1 MRLIMNI
8 DSRNGVHTMAKRNPV
23 EKKIQRKCYVV
34 GLIAFVSALFLA
46 YFLLENIK
54 KNEQAAVTYTAQD
67 TVRRIQSQLDEYV
80 TCSNVLENVILAGYE
95 LNEEGFSTLASMLP
109 NEDGVVKAFEL
120 APKGV
125 VAEIY
130 PMEENAE
137 AIGLDLLTAHERAVD
152 AKLAKESMEYTIAG
166 PFELR
171 QGGTGALLLNPV
183 YQMNTT
189 EQQEFWGFIV
199 LVIDWDKFVAKMGLD
214 RLSEADYCY
223 RIWKEDSVTGEPNV
237 LVQCPHTFPKD
248 RLTVDCTLP
257 NDRWYFDIIPSDGW
271 IPISYWISDVVICY
285 VLSLLIV
292 VLFYLLFM
300 KRYHEQQYAEKLQL
314 SAAEAQEASEAKTR
328 FLFNMSH
335 DIRTPMNAIMGF
347 TELLNRNLDDQ
358 EKARG
363 YLRKIQNASSLLLT
377 IINQVLEMA
386 RIESGTVTLKLEA
399 TDLSALFH
407 SVNTVFEADIQKKN
421 IQYSEDAHVPHK
433 FAYCDKT
440 KLEEIYLNIVSNAIK
455 YTPDG
460 HAIRVEIHEL
470 PSEDKKKACY
480 RFTCEDSGIG
490 MSADYLPHIF
500 DEFSR
505 EHTTTENKVVGTG
518 LGLPIVK
525 SLIEQMGGTIQVEST
540 QGVGTKFTVD
550 LTLTLASREEVYS
563 SPEALAEAEHAKL
576 RGRRILLAEDNE
588 LNAEIAIELLGEK
601 GLLIE
606 RAADGEECCT
616 MLAQAPEGYYDLVLM
631 DIQMPRMNGY
641 EAAAKI
647 RGMADVKKAGI
658 PIIAMTANAFAE
670 DRQAALDA
678 GMNAHVAKPID
689 MAVLLPTLLR
699 WL

>member
-1 MRLIMNI
+1 M
-8 DSRNGVHTMAKRNPV
+8 VKRNPV
-23 EKKIQRKCYVV
+23 EKKIQRKCCVV

-46 YFLLENIK
+46 YFLLENIR
-54 KNEQAAVTYTAQD
+54 KNEQAAATYTAQN
-67 TVRRIQSQLDEYV
+67 TVRRIQAQLDEYV

-95 LNEEGFSTLASMLP
+95 LNEEGFSALASMLP

-137 AIGLDLLTAHERAVD
+137 AIGLDLLTAHERAAD

-171 QGGTGALLLNPV
+171 QGGTGALLFNPV
-183 YQMNTT
+183 YQMNAA
-189 EQQEFWGFIV
+189 EQREFWGFIV

-223 RIWKEDSVTGEPNV
+223 RIWKEDSVTGEPNE

-257 NDRWYFDIIPSDGW
+257 NDRWYFDIIPSGGW

-285 VLSLLIV
+285 VLSLLIAA
-292 VLFYLLFM
+292 LFYLFFM

-314 SAAEAQEASEAKTR
+314 SAVEAQEASEAKTR

-363 YLRKIQNASSLLLT
+363 YLRKIQNASGLLLT

-550 LTLTLASREEVYS
+550 LTLMLAPREEVYS

-576 RGRRILLAEDNE
+576 RGRRILLAEDND
-588 LNAEIAIELLGEK
+588 LNAEIAVALLGEE

-616 MLAQAPEGYYDLVLM
+616 MLAQAPEGYYDLILM

>member
-1 MRLIMNI
+1 
-8 DSRNGVHTMAKRNPV
+8 MAKRNPV

-46 YFLLENIK
+46 YFLLENIR
-54 KNEQAAVTYTAQD
+54 KNEQAAATYTAQN

-137 AIGLDLLTAHERAVD
+137 AIGLDLLTAHERAAD

-171 QGGTGALLLNPV
+171 QGGTGALLFNPV
-183 YQMNTT
+183 YQMNTA
-189 EQQEFWGFIV
+189 EQREFWGFIV

-257 NDRWYFDIIPSDGW
+257 NDRWYFDIIPSGGW

-285 VLSLLIV
+285 VLSLLIAA
-292 VLFYLLFM
+292 LFYLFFM

-399 TDLSALFH
+399 TDLSVLFH

-550 LTLTLASREEVYS
+550 LALTLASREEVYPT
-563 SPEALAEAEHAKL
+563 PEALAEAEHAKL
-576 RGRRILLAEDNE
+576 RGRRILLAEDND

>member
-1 MRLIMNI
+1 M
-8 DSRNGVHTMAKRNPV
+8 VKRNPV
-23 EKKIQRKCYVV
+23 EKKIQRKCCVV

-46 YFLLENIK
+46 YFLLENIR
-54 KNEQAAVTYTAQD
+54 KNEQAAATYTAQN
-67 TVRRIQSQLDEYV
+67 TVRRIQAQLDEYV

-95 LNEEGFSTLASMLP
+95 LNEEGFSALASMLP

-120 APKGV
+120 APKGG

-137 AIGLDLLTAHERAVD
+137 AIGLDLLTAHERAAD

-171 QGGTGALLLNPV
+171 QGGTGALLFNPV
-183 YQMNTT
+183 YQMNAA
-189 EQQEFWGFIV
+189 EQREFWGFIV

-223 RIWKEDSVTGEPNV
+223 RIWKEDSVTGEPNE
-237 LVQCPHTFPKD
+237 LLQCPHTFPKD

-257 NDRWYFDIIPSDGW
+257 NDRWYFDIIPSGGW
-271 IPISYWISDVVICY
+271 IPIYYWISDVVICY
-285 VLSLLIV
+285 VLSLLIAA
-292 VLFYLLFM
+292 LFYLFFM

-314 SAAEAQEASEAKTR
+314 SAVEAQEASEAKTR

-550 LTLTLASREEVYS
+550 LTLMLAPREEVYS

-576 RGRRILLAEDNE
+576 RGRRILLAEDND
-588 LNAEIAIELLGEK
+588 LNAEIAIALLGEE

-616 MLAQAPEGYYDLVLM
+616 MLAQAPEGYYDLILM

>member
-1 MRLIMNI
+1 
-8 DSRNGVHTMAKRNPV
+8 MAKRNPV

-46 YFLLENIK
+46 YFLLENIR
-54 KNEQAAVTYTAQD
+54 KNEQAAATYTAQN

-95 LNEEGFSTLASMLP
+95 LNEEGFSALASMLP
-109 NEDGVVKAFEL
+109 NEEGVVKAFEL

-137 AIGLDLLTAHERAVD
+137 AIGLDLLTAHKRAAD

-171 QGGTGALLLNPV
+171 QGGTGALLFNPV
-183 YQMNTT
+183 YQMNTA
-189 EQQEFWGFIV
+189 EQREFWGFIV

-285 VLSLLIV
+285 ALSLLIAA
-292 VLFYLLFM
+292 LFYLFFM

-399 TDLSALFH
+399 ADLSALFH

-470 PSEDKKKACY
+470 PSEDKKKAYY

-550 LTLTLASREEVYS
+550 LTLTLAPREEVYS

-588 LNAEIAIELLGEK
+588 LNAEIAIELLGEE

-616 MLAQAPEGYYDLVLM
+616 MLAQAPEGYYDLILM

>member
-46 YFLLENIK
+46 YFLLENIR
-54 KNEQAAVTYTAQD
+54 KNEQAAATYTAQN

-152 AKLAKESMEYTIAG
+152 AKLAKDSMEYTIAG

-171 QGGTGALLLNPV
+171 QGGTGALLFNPV
-183 YQMNTT
+183 YQMNTM

-257 NDRWYFDIIPSDGW
+257 NDRWYFDIIPSNGW

-285 VLSLLIV
+285 ALSLLIA

-347 TELLNRNLDDQ
+347 TELLNRNLDDH

-363 YLRKIQNASSLLLT
+363 YLRKIQNASNLLLT

-399 TDLSALFH
+399 ADLSALFH

-576 RGRRILLAEDNE
+576 IGRRILLAEDND

-616 MLAQAPEGYYDLVLM
+616 MLAQAPEGYYDLILM

>member
-1 MRLIMNI
+1 
-8 DSRNGVHTMAKRNPV
+8 MAKRNPV

-54 KNEQAAVTYTAQD
+54 KNEQAAVTYTAQN

-137 AIGLDLLTAHERAVD
+137 AIGLDLLTAHERAAD

-171 QGGTGALLLNPV
+171 QGGTGALLFNPV

-237 LVQCPHTFPKD
+237 LVQCPHTFPRD

-285 VLSLLIV
+285 VLSLLIA

-563 SPEALAEAEHAKL
+563 SSEALAEAEHAKL
-576 RGRRILLAEDNE
+576 RGRRILLAEDND

-647 RGMADVKKAGI
+647 RGLADVKKAGI

>member
-46 YFLLENIK
+46 YFLLENIR
-54 KNEQAAVTYTAQD
+54 KNEQAAATYTAQN

-152 AKLAKESMEYTIAG
+152 AKLAKDSMEYTIAG

-171 QGGTGALLLNPV
+171 QGGTGALLFNPV
-183 YQMNTT
+183 YQMNTM

-257 NDRWYFDIIPSDGW
+257 NDRWYFDIIPSNGW

-285 VLSLLIV
+285 ALSLLIA

-335 DIRTPMNAIMGF
+335 DIRTPMNAIMGL
-347 TELLNRNLDDQ
+347 TELLNRNLDDH

-363 YLRKIQNASSLLLT
+363 YLRKIQNASNLLLT

-399 TDLSALFH
+399 ADLSALFH

-576 RGRRILLAEDNE
+576 IGRRILLAEDND

-616 MLAQAPEGYYDLVLM
+616 MLAQAPEGYYDLILM

>member
-1 MRLIMNI
+1 M
-8 DSRNGVHTMAKRNPV
+8 VKRNPV

-46 YFLLENIK
+46 YFLLGNIK
-54 KNEQAAVTYTAQD
+54 KNEQAAATYTAQN
-67 TVRRIQSQLDEYV
+67 TVRRIRSQMDEYV
-80 TCSNVLENVILAGYE
+80 ICSNILENVILAGYE
-95 LNEEGFSTLASMLP
+95 LDEDGFSALASMLP

-130 PMEENAE
+130 PMQENTE
-137 AIGLDLLTAHERAVD
+137 AIGLDLLVDHERATE
-152 AKLAKESMEYTIAG
+152 ARLAKESTEYTIAG
-166 PFELR
+166 PFKLK
-171 QGGTGALLLNPV
+171 QGGTGALLFNPV
-183 YQMNTT
+183 YQMNAAG
-189 EQQEFWGFIV
+189 QQEFWGFIV
-199 LVIDWDKFVAKMGLD
+199 LVIDWDRFVANMGLD

-223 RIWKEDSVTGEPNV
+223 TIWTEDQRTGEPNV
-237 LVQCPHTFPKD
+237 LVQCPHPLPKD
-248 RLTVDCTLP
+248 RLTVSYTLP
-257 NDRWYFDIIPSDGW
+257 NDSWHFDIIPSDGW
-271 IPISYWISDVVICY
+271 IPMSYWIYDVVFCY
-285 VLSLLIV
+285 ILSLMISA
-292 VLFYLLFM
+292 LFYLFFM

-347 TELLNRNLDDQ
+347 TELLERNLDDQ

-363 YLRKIQNASSLLLT
+363 YLQKIQNASSLLLT

-386 RIESGTVTLKLEA
+386 RIESGSATLKLEA

-460 HAIRVEIHEL
+460 HTIRVEIHEL
-470 PSEDKKKACY
+470 PSEDEKKACY
-480 RFTCEDSGIG
+480 RFVCEDTGIG

-550 LTLTLASREEVYS
+550 LALTLATREEVYPS
-563 SPEALAEAEHAKL
+563 AETLAEAGREILK
-576 RGRRILLAEDNE
+576 GRRILLAEDNE
-588 LNAEIAIELLGEK
+588 LNAEIAMELLGEE

-606 RAADGEECCT
+606 HAEDGEKCCT

-631 DIQMPRMNGY
+631 DIQMPVMNGY

-647 RGMADVKKAGI
+647 RGMADAKKAGI

-689 MAVLLPTLLR
+689 MTVLMPTLLR
-699 WL
+699 YL

>member
-8 DSRNGVHTMAKRNPV
+8 DSRNGVHTMVKRNPV
-23 EKKIQRKCYVV
+23 EKKIRRKCYVV

-54 KNEQAAVTYTAQD
+54 KNEQAAATYTAQN

-137 AIGLDLLTAHERAVD
+137 AIGLDLLTEHERAAD

-171 QGGTGALLLNPV
+171 QGGTGALLFNPV
-183 YQMNTT
+183 YQMNTA
-189 EQQEFWGFIV
+189 EQREFWGFIV

-285 VLSLLIV
+285 VLSLLIA

-347 TELLNRNLDDQ
+347 TELLNRNLDDR

-460 HAIRVEIHEL
+460 HAIRVKIHEL

-616 MLAQAPEGYYDLVLM
+616 MLAQAPEGYYDLILM

-670 DRQAALDA
+670 DRQAALDT

-699 WL
+699 CL

>member
-1 MRLIMNI
+1 
-8 DSRNGVHTMAKRNPV
+8 MAKRNPV

-95 LNEEGFSTLASMLP
+95 LNEEGFSALASMLP
-109 NEDGVVKAFEL
+109 NEEGVVKAFEL

-137 AIGLDLLTAHERAVD
+137 AIGLDLLTAHERAAD

-171 QGGTGALLLNPV
+171 QGGTGALLFNPV
-183 YQMNTT
+183 YQMNTA
-189 EQQEFWGFIV
+189 EQREFWGFIV

-285 VLSLLIV
+285 VLSLLIAA
-292 VLFYLLFM
+292 LFYLFFM

-399 TDLSALFH
+399 TDLSTLFH

-576 RGRRILLAEDNE
+576 RGRRILLAEDND

>member
-1 MRLIMNI
+1 MVR
-8 DSRNGVHTMAKRNPV
+8 RNPV
-23 EKKIQRKCYVV
+23 EKKIQRRCYVV

-46 YFLLENIK
+46 YFLLENIR
-54 KNEQAAVTYTAQD
+54 KNEQAAATYTAQN

-95 LNEEGFSTLASMLP
+95 LNEEGFSALASMLP

-171 QGGTGALLLNPV
+171 QGGTGALLFNPV

-189 EQQEFWGFIV
+189 EQREFWGFIV

-285 VLSLLIV
+285 ALSLLIA

-525 SLIEQMGGTIQVEST
+525 SIIEQMGGTIQVEST

-563 SPEALAEAEHAKL
+563 SPEALAEAEHTKL
-576 RGRRILLAEDNE
+576 RGRRILLAEDND

-606 RAADGEECCT
+606 RAVDGEECCT

-699 WL
+699 CL

>member
-1 MRLIMNI
+1 M
-8 DSRNGVHTMAKRNPV
+8 VKRNPV
-23 EKKIQRKCYVV
+23 EKKIQRKCCVV

-46 YFLLENIK
+46 YFLLENIR
-54 KNEQAAVTYTAQD
+54 KNEQAAATYTAQN
-67 TVRRIQSQLDEYV
+67 TVRRIQAQLDEYV

-95 LNEEGFSTLASMLP
+95 LNEEGFSALASMLP

-137 AIGLDLLTAHERAVD
+137 AIGLDLLTAHERAAD

-171 QGGTGALLLNPV
+171 QGGTGALLFNPV
-183 YQMNTT
+183 YQMNAA
-189 EQQEFWGFIV
+189 EQREFWGFIV

-223 RIWKEDSVTGEPNV
+223 RIWKEDSVTGEPNE

-257 NDRWYFDIIPSDGW
+257 NDRWYFDIIPSGGW

-285 VLSLLIV
+285 ILSLLIAA
-292 VLFYLLFM
+292 LFYLFFM

-314 SAAEAQEASEAKTR
+314 SAVEAQEASEAKTR

-550 LTLTLASREEVYS
+550 LTLMLAPREEVYS

-576 RGRRILLAEDNE
+576 RGRRILLAEDND
-588 LNAEIAIELLGEK
+588 LNAEIAIALLGEE

-616 MLAQAPEGYYDLVLM
+616 MLAQAPEGYYDLILM

-641 EAAAKI
+641 EAVAKI

>member
-1 MRLIMNI
+1 
-8 DSRNGVHTMAKRNPV
+8 MAKRNPV

-46 YFLLENIK
+46 YFLLENIR
-54 KNEQAAVTYTAQD
+54 KNEQAAATYTAQN

-137 AIGLDLLTAHERAVD
+137 AIGLDLLTAHERAAD

-171 QGGTGALLLNPV
+171 QGGTGALLFNPV
-183 YQMNTT
+183 YQMNTA
-189 EQQEFWGFIV
+189 EQREFWGFIV

-285 VLSLLIV
+285 ALSLLIA

-300 KRYHEQQYAEKLQL
+300 KRYHEQQYVEKLQL

-399 TDLSALFH
+399 TDLSVLFH

-421 IQYSEDAHVPHK
+421 IQYSEDVHVPHK

-490 MSADYLPHIF
+490 MSADYLPYIF

-525 SLIEQMGGTIQVEST
+525 SLIELMGGTIQVEST

-550 LTLTLASREEVYS
+550 LALTLASREEVYPT
-563 SPEALAEAEHAKL
+563 PEALAEAEHAKL
-576 RGRRILLAEDNE
+576 RGRRILLAEDND

>member
-46 YFLLENIK
+46 YFLLENIR
-54 KNEQAAVTYTAQD
+54 KNEQAAATYTAQN
-67 TVRRIQSQLDEYV
+67 TVRGIQSQLDEYV

-95 LNEEGFSTLASMLP
+95 LNEEGFSALASMLP
-109 NEDGVVKAFEL
+109 NEEGVVKAFEL

-137 AIGLDLLTAHERAVD
+137 AIGLDLLTAHKRATD

-171 QGGTGALLLNPV
+171 QGGTGALLFNPV
-183 YQMNTT
+183 YQMNTA
-189 EQQEFWGFIV
+189 EQREFWGFIV

-285 VLSLLIV
+285 ALSLLIAA
-292 VLFYLLFM
+292 LFYLFFM

-399 TDLSALFH
+399 ADLSALFH

-470 PSEDKKKACY
+470 PSEDKKKAYY

-550 LTLTLASREEVYS
+550 LTLTLAPREEVYS

-588 LNAEIAIELLGEK
+588 LNAEIAIELLGEE

-616 MLAQAPEGYYDLVLM
+616 MLAQAPEGYYDLILM

>member
-1 MRLIMNI
+1 M
-8 DSRNGVHTMAKRNPV
+8 VKRNPV
-23 EKKIQRKCYVV
+23 EKKIQRKCCVV

-46 YFLLENIK
+46 YFLLENIR
-54 KNEQAAVTYTAQD
+54 KNEQAAATYTAQN
-67 TVRRIQSQLDEYV
+67 TVRRIQAQLDEYV

-95 LNEEGFSTLASMLP
+95 LNEEGFSALASMLP

-137 AIGLDLLTAHERAVD
+137 AIGLDLLTAHERAAD

-171 QGGTGALLLNPV
+171 QGGTGALLFNPV
-183 YQMNTT
+183 YQMNAA
-189 EQQEFWGFIV
+189 EQREFWGFIV

-223 RIWKEDSVTGEPNV
+223 RIWKEDSVTGEPNE

-257 NDRWYFDIIPSDGW
+257 NDRWYFDIIPSGGW
-271 IPISYWISDVVICY
+271 IPIYYWISDVVICY
-285 VLSLLIV
+285 VLSLLIAA
-292 VLFYLLFM
+292 LFYLFFM

-314 SAAEAQEASEAKTR
+314 SAVEAQEASEAKTR

-421 IQYSEDAHVPHK
+421 IQYSEDAHVPHQ

-550 LTLTLASREEVYS
+550 LALTLASREEVYS
-563 SPEALAEAEHAKL
+563 SPEASAEAEHAKL
-576 RGRRILLAEDNE
+576 RGRRILLAEDND
-588 LNAEIAIELLGEK
+588 LNAEIAIALLGEE

-689 MAVLLPTLLR
+689 MTVLMPTLLR
-699 WL
+699 YL

>member
-1 MRLIMNI
+1 
-8 DSRNGVHTMAKRNPV
+8 MAKRNPV

-54 KNEQAAVTYTAQD
+54 KNEQAAATYTAQN

-137 AIGLDLLTAHERAVD
+137 AIGLDLLTAHERAAD

-171 QGGTGALLLNPV
+171 QGGAGALLFNPV
-183 YQMNTT
+183 YQMNTA
-189 EQQEFWGFIV
+189 EQREFWGFIV
-199 LVIDWDKFVAKMGLD
+199 LVIDWDKFVAKMGLN

-223 RIWKEDSVTGEPNV
+223 RIWKEDTVTGEPNV

-285 VLSLLIV
+285 ALSLLIAA
-292 VLFYLLFM
+292 LFYLFFM

-347 TELLNRNLDDQ
+347 AELLNRNLDDQ

-421 IQYSEDAHVPHK
+421 IQYSEDAHVPHQ

-563 SPEALAEAEHAKL
+563 SPEASAEAEHAKL
-576 RGRRILLAEDNE
+576 RGRRILLAEDND

>member
-1 MRLIMNI
+1 
-8 DSRNGVHTMAKRNPV
+8 
-23 EKKIQRKCYVV
+23 
-34 GLIAFVSALFLA
+34 
-46 YFLLENIK
+46 
-54 KNEQAAVTYTAQD
+54 
-67 TVRRIQSQLDEYV
+67 
-80 TCSNVLENVILAGYE
+80 
-95 LNEEGFSTLASMLP
+95 
-109 NEDGVVKAFEL
+109 
-120 APKGV
+120 
-125 VAEIY
+125 
-130 PMEENAE
+130 MEENAE

-171 QGGTGALLLNPV
+171 QGGIGALLFNPV
-183 YQMNTT
+183 YQMNTA
-189 EQQEFWGFIV
+189 EQREFWGFIV

-237 LVQCPHTFPKD
+237 LVQCPHSFPKD

-257 NDRWYFDIIPSDGW
+257 NDSWYFDIIPSDGW

-285 VLSLLIV
+285 VLSLLIAA
-292 VLFYLLFM
+292 LFYLFFM

-399 TDLSALFH
+399 ADLNALFH

-440 KLEEIYLNIVSNAIK
+440 KLAEIYLNIVSNAIK

-490 MSADYLPHIF
+490 MSVDYLPHIF

-563 SPEALAEAEHAKL
+563 SPETSAEAEHAKL

-588 LNAEIAIELLGEK
+588 LNAEIAIELLGEE

-616 MLAQAPEGYYDLVLM
+616 MLAQAPEGYYDLILM
-631 DIQMPRMNGY
+631 DIQMPGMNGY

>member
-1 MRLIMNI
+1 M
-8 DSRNGVHTMAKRNPV
+8 VKRNPV
-23 EKKIQRKCYVV
+23 EKKIQRKCCVV

-46 YFLLENIK
+46 YFLLENIR
-54 KNEQAAVTYTAQD
+54 KNEQAAATYTAQN
-67 TVRRIQSQLDEYV
+67 TVRRIQAQLDEYV

-95 LNEEGFSTLASMLP
+95 LNEEGFSALASMLP

-137 AIGLDLLTAHERAVD
+137 AIGLDLLTAHERAAD

-171 QGGTGALLLNPV
+171 QGGTGALLFNPV
-183 YQMNTT
+183 YQMNTA
-189 EQQEFWGFIV
+189 EQREFWGFIV

-223 RIWKEDSVTGEPNV
+223 RIWKEDSVTGEPNE

-257 NDRWYFDIIPSDGW
+257 NDRWYFDIIPSGGW

-285 VLSLLIV
+285 VLSLLIAA
-292 VLFYLLFM
+292 LFYLFFM

-314 SAAEAQEASEAKTR
+314 SAVEAQEASEAKTR

-550 LTLTLASREEVYS
+550 LTLTLAPREEVYS

-576 RGRRILLAEDNE
+576 RGRRILLAEDND
-588 LNAEIAIELLGEK
+588 LNAEIAIALLGEE

-616 MLAQAPEGYYDLVLM
+616 MLAQAPEGYYDLILM

>member
-1 MRLIMNI
+1 
-8 DSRNGVHTMAKRNPV
+8 MAKRNPV

-46 YFLLENIK
+46 YFLLGNIK
-54 KNEQAAVTYTAQD
+54 KNEQAAATYTAQN
-67 TVRRIQSQLDEYV
+67 TVRRIRSQLDEYV
-80 TCSNVLENVILAGYE
+80 ICSNILENVILAGYE
-95 LNEEGFSTLASMLP
+95 LDEDGFSTLASMLP
-109 NEDGVVKAFEL
+109 NEKGVVKAFEL

-130 PMEENAE
+130 PMKENTE
-137 AIGLDLLTAHERAVD
+137 AIGLDLLTDHERAAD
-152 AKLAKESMEYTIAG
+152 AKMAKDSKEYTLAG
-166 PFELR
+166 PFELK
-171 QGGTGALLLNPV
+171 QGGKGALLFNPV
-183 YQMNTT
+183 YQMNAAG
-189 EQQEFWGFIV
+189 QQEFWGFVV

-223 RIWKEDSVTGEPNV
+223 RIWKEDGVTGEPNV
-237 LVQCPHTFPKD
+237 LVQCPHPLPKD
-248 RLTVDCTLP
+248 RLTVSYTLP
-257 NDRWYFDIIPSDGW
+257 NDSWHFDIIPSNGW
-271 IPISYWISDVVICY
+271 IPMSYWIYDVVICY
-285 VLSLLIV
+285 VLSLLISA
-292 VLFYLLFM
+292 LFYLFFV

-314 SAAEAQEASEAKTR
+314 SAAEAQEASAAKTR

-363 YLRKIQNASSLLLT
+363 YLQKIQNASSLLLT

-386 RIESGTVTLKLEA
+386 RIESGSATLKLEA

-470 PSEDKKKACY
+470 PSEDEKKACY
-480 RFTCEDSGIG
+480 RFTCEDTGIG
-490 MSADYLPHIF
+490 MSVEYLPHIF

-525 SLIEQMGGTIQVEST
+525 SLIEQMGGTIRVEST

-550 LTLTLASREEVYS
+550 LALTLAAREEVYPS
-563 SPEALAEAEHAKL
+563 AETLAEAGREILK
-576 RGRRILLAEDNE
+576 GRRILLAEDNE
-588 LNAEIAIELLGEK
+588 LNAEIAMELLGEE
-601 GLLIE
+601 GLLVE
-606 RAADGEECCT
+606 HAEDGEKCCT
-616 MLAQAPEGYYDLVLM
+616 MLAQTPEGYYDLVLM
-631 DIQMPRMNGY
+631 DIQMPVMNGY

-647 RGMADVKKAGI
+647 RGMADAKKAGI

-670 DRQAALDA
+670 DRQTALDA

-689 MAVLLPTLLR
+689 MTVLMPTILR
-699 WL
+699 YL

>member
-1 MRLIMNI
+1 
-8 DSRNGVHTMAKRNPV
+8 MAKRNPV

-46 YFLLENIK
+46 YFLLENIR
-54 KNEQAAVTYTAQD
+54 KNEQAAATYTAQN

-189 EQQEFWGFIV
+189 EQQEFRGFIV

-237 LVQCPHTFPKD
+237 LVQCPHTFPRD

-285 VLSLLIV
+285 VLSLLIA

-576 RGRRILLAEDNE
+576 RGRRILLAEDND

>member
-8 DSRNGVHTMAKRNPV
+8 DSRNGVHTMVKRNPV
-23 EKKIQRKCYVV
+23 EKKIQRKCCVV

-46 YFLLENIK
+46 YFLLENIR
-54 KNEQAAVTYTAQD
+54 KNEQAAATYTAQN
-67 TVRRIQSQLDEYV
+67 TVRRIQAQLDEYV

-95 LNEEGFSTLASMLP
+95 LNEEGFSALASMLP

-137 AIGLDLLTAHERAVD
+137 AIGLDLLTAHERAAD

-171 QGGTGALLLNPV
+171 QGGTGALLFNPV
-183 YQMNTT
+183 YQMNAA
-189 EQQEFWGFIV
+189 EQREFWGFIV

-223 RIWKEDSVTGEPNV
+223 RIWKEDSVTGEPNE

-257 NDRWYFDIIPSDGW
+257 NDRWYFDIIPSGGW

-285 VLSLLIV
+285 VLSLLIAA
-292 VLFYLLFM
+292 LFYLFFM

-314 SAAEAQEASEAKTR
+314 SAVEAQEASEAKTR

-550 LTLTLASREEVYS
+550 LTLMLALREEVYS

-576 RGRRILLAEDNE
+576 RGRRILLAEDND
-588 LNAEIAIELLGEK
+588 LNAEIAIALLGEE

-616 MLAQAPEGYYDLVLM
+616 MLAQAPEGYYDLILM

>member
-1 MRLIMNI
+1 
-8 DSRNGVHTMAKRNPV
+8 MAKRNPV

-46 YFLLENIK
+46 YFLLGNIK
-54 KNEQAAVTYTAQD
+54 KNEQAAATYTAQN
-67 TVRRIQSQLDEYV
+67 TVRRIRSQLDEYV
-80 TCSNVLENVILAGYE
+80 ICSNILENVILAGYE
-95 LNEEGFSTLASMLP
+95 LDEDGFSTLASMLP
-109 NEDGVVKAFEL
+109 NEDGVMKAFEL

-125 VAEIY
+125 IAEVY
-130 PMEENAE
+130 PMKENAE
-137 AIGLDLLTAHERAVD
+137 AIGLDLLTEHERAID
-152 AKLAKESMEYTIAG
+152 AKLAKDSKEYTLAG
-166 PFELR
+166 PFELK
-171 QGGTGALLLNPV
+171 QGGKGALLFNPV
-183 YQMNTT
+183 YQMNAAG
-189 EQQEFWGFIV
+189 QQEFWGFVV

-223 RIWKEDSVTGEPNV
+223 RIWKEDGVTGEPNV
-237 LVQCPHTFPKD
+237 LVQCPHPLPKD
-248 RLTVDCTLP
+248 RLTVSYTLP
-257 NDRWYFDIIPSDGW
+257 NDSWHFDIIPSNGW
-271 IPISYWISDVVICY
+271 IPMSYWIYDVVICY
-285 VLSLLIV
+285 VLSLLISA
-292 VLFYLLFM
+292 LFYLFFV

-314 SAAEAQEASEAKTR
+314 SAAEAQEASAAKTR

-363 YLRKIQNASSLLLT
+363 YLQKIQNASSLLLT

-386 RIESGTVTLKLEA
+386 RIESGSATLKLEA

-470 PSEDKKKACY
+470 PSEDEKKACY
-480 RFTCEDSGIG
+480 RFTCEDTGIG
-490 MSADYLPHIF
+490 MSVEYLPHIF

-525 SLIEQMGGTIQVEST
+525 SLIEQMGGTIRVEST

-550 LTLTLASREEVYS
+550 LALTLAAREEVYPS
-563 SPEALAEAEHAKL
+563 AETLAEAGREILK
-576 RGRRILLAEDNE
+576 GRRILLAEDNE
-588 LNAEIAIELLGEK
+588 LNAEIAMELLGEE
-601 GLLIE
+601 GLLVE
-606 RAADGEECCT
+606 HAEDGEKCCT

-631 DIQMPRMNGY
+631 DIQMPVMNGY

-647 RGMADVKKAGI
+647 RGMADAKKAGI

-670 DRQAALDA
+670 DRQTALDA

-689 MAVLLPTLLR
+689 MTVLMPTILR
-699 WL
+699 YL

>member
-1 MRLIMNI
+1 M
-8 DSRNGVHTMAKRNPV
+8 VKRNPV

-46 YFLLENIK
+46 YFLLGNIK
-54 KNEQAAVTYTAQD
+54 KNEQAAATYTAQN
-67 TVRRIQSQLDEYV
+67 TVRRIRSQMDEYV
-80 TCSNVLENVILAGYE
+80 ICSNILENVILAGYE
-95 LNEEGFSTLASMLP
+95 LDEDGFSTLASMLP

-130 PMEENAE
+130 PMQENTE
-137 AIGLDLLTAHERAVD
+137 AIGLDLLADHERATE
-152 AKLAKESMEYTIAG
+152 ARLARESTEYTIAG
-166 PFELR
+166 PFKLK
-171 QGGTGALLLNPV
+171 QGGTGALLFNPV
-183 YQMNTT
+183 YQMNAAG
-189 EQQEFWGFIV
+189 QQEFWGFIV
-199 LVIDWDKFVAKMGLD
+199 LVIDWDRFVANMGLD

-223 RIWKEDSVTGEPNV
+223 TIWTEDQRTGEPNV
-237 LVQCPHTFPKD
+237 LVQCPHPLPKD
-248 RLTVDCTLP
+248 RLTVSYTLP
-257 NDRWYFDIIPSDGW
+257 NDSWHFDIIPSDGW
-271 IPISYWISDVVICY
+271 IPMSYWIYDVVFCY
-285 VLSLLIV
+285 ILSLMIST
-292 VLFYLLFM
+292 LFYLFFM

-347 TELLNRNLDDQ
+347 TELLERNLDDQ

-363 YLRKIQNASSLLLT
+363 YLQKIQNASSLLLT

-386 RIESGTVTLKLEA
+386 RIESGSATLKLEA

-460 HAIRVEIHEL
+460 HTIRVEIHEL
-470 PSEDKKKACY
+470 PSEDEKKACY
-480 RFTCEDSGIG
+480 RFVCEDTGIG

-550 LTLTLASREEVYS
+550 LALTLAAREEVYPS
-563 SPEALAEAEHAKL
+563 AETLAEAGREILKE
-576 RGRRILLAEDNE
+576 RRILLAEDNE
-588 LNAEIAIELLGEK
+588 LNAEIAMELLGEE

-606 RAADGEECCT
+606 HAEDGEKCCE

-631 DIQMPRMNGY
+631 DIQMPVLNGY

-647 RGMADVKKAGI
+647 RGMADAKKAGI

-670 DRQAALDA
+670 DRQTALDA

-689 MAVLLPTLLR
+689 MTVLMPTILR
-699 WL
+699 YL

>member
-1 MRLIMNI
+1 
-8 DSRNGVHTMAKRNPV
+8 MAKRNPV

-54 KNEQAAVTYTAQD
+54 KNEQAAATYTAQN

-130 PMEENAE
+130 PMEENAD
-137 AIGLDLLTAHERAVD
+137 AIGLDLLADPERAEK
-152 AKLAKESMEYTIAG
+152 AKLAKDSTEYTIAG
-166 PFELR
+166 PFQLR

-183 YQMNTT
+183 YQMNTA
-189 EQQEFWGFIV
+189 EQREFWGFIV
-199 LVIDWDKFVAKMGLD
+199 LVIDWDRFVAKMGLD
-214 RLSEADYCY
+214 RLSEANYCY
-223 RIWKEDSVTGEPNV
+223 TIWAEDPRTGEPNV
-237 LVQCPHTFPKD
+237 LVQCPHTLPKE
-248 RLTVDCTLP
+248 RLTVSCALP
-257 NDRWYFDIIPSDGW
+257 NDNLNFDIIPSDGW

-285 VLSLLIV
+285 ALSLLIAA
-292 VLFYLLFM
+292 LFYLFFM

-460 HAIRVEIHEL
+460 HAIRMEIHEL

-576 RGRRILLAEDNE
+576 RGCRILLAEDND

-647 RGMADVKKAGI
+647 RGMADAKKAGI

-699 WL
+699 CL

>member
-1 MRLIMNI
+1 
-8 DSRNGVHTMAKRNPV
+8 MAKRNPV

-34 GLIAFVSALFLA
+34 GLIAFMSALFLA

-54 KNEQAAVTYTAQD
+54 KNEQAAVTYTAQN

-237 LVQCPHTFPKD
+237 LVQCPHTFPRD

-285 VLSLLIV
+285 VLSLLIA

-576 RGRRILLAEDNE
+576 RGRRILLAEDND

-616 MLAQAPEGYYDLVLM
+616 MLAQAPEGYYDLILM

-647 RGMADVKKAGI
+647 RGMADAKKAGI

-670 DRQAALDA
+670 DRQAALDT

>member
-1 MRLIMNI
+1 
-8 DSRNGVHTMAKRNPV
+8 MAKRNQV

-34 GLIAFVSALFLA
+34 GLIAFVMALFLA
-46 YFLLENIK
+46 YFLLENMK
-54 KNEQAAVTYTAQD
+54 KNEQTAATYTAQN
-67 TVRRIQSQLDEYV
+67 TVRRIRSQMDEYV
-80 TCSNVLENVILAGYE
+80 ICSNILENVIVAGYE
-95 LNEEGFSTLASMLP
+95 LDEDGFSTLASMLP

-130 PMEENAE
+130 PMQENTE
-137 AIGLDLLTAHERAVD
+137 AIGLDLLTEHERAVD
-152 AKLAKESMEYTIAG
+152 AKLAKDSKEYTLAG
-166 PFELR
+166 PFTLK
-171 QGGTGALLLNPV
+171 QGGTGALLFNPV
-183 YQMNTT
+183 YQRNAAG
-189 EQQEFWGFIV
+189 QQEFWGFIV
-199 LVIDWDKFVAKMGLD
+199 LVIDWDKFVANMGLG

-223 RIWKEDSVTGEPNV
+223 RIWKEDSVTGGPNV

-257 NDRWYFDIIPSDGW
+257 NDIWYFDIIPSDGW

-285 VLSLLIV
+285 VLSLLIAA
-292 VLFYLLFM
+292 LFYLFFM

-470 PSEDKKKACY
+470 PSEDKKKARY

-490 MSADYLPHIF
+490 MSTDYLPHIF

-563 SPEALAEAEHAKL
+563 SPETLAEAEHAKL

-588 LNAEIAIELLGEK
+588 LNAEIAMELLGEE

-606 RAADGEECCT
+606 HAEDGEKCCA
-616 MLAQAPEGYYDLVLM
+616 MLAQAPAGYYDLVLM
-631 DIQMPRMNGY
+631 DIQMPVMNGY
-641 EAAAKI
+641 DAAAKI
-647 RGMADVKKAGI
+647 RGMADAKKAGI

-689 MAVLLPTLLR
+689 MAVLKPTLLR
-699 WL
+699 YL

>member
-1 MRLIMNI
+1 M
-8 DSRNGVHTMAKRNPV
+8 VKRNPV
-23 EKKIQRKCYVV
+23 EKKIQKKCYVV
-34 GLIAFVSALFLA
+34 GFIAFVSALFLA

-54 KNEQAAVTYTAQD
+54 KNEQAATTYTAQN
-67 TVRRIQSQLDEYV
+67 TLRRIRSQMDEYM

-95 LNEEGFSTLASMLP
+95 LNEDGFSALASMLP

-120 APKGV
+120 APEGV
-125 VAEIY
+125 VTEIY
-130 PMEENAE
+130 PMQENAE
-137 AIGLDLLTAHERAVD
+137 ALGLDLLSEHERAAE
-152 AKLAKESMEYTIAG
+152 AKLAKDSTEYTLAG
-166 PFELR
+166 PFELK
-171 QGGTGALLLNPV
+171 QGGKGALLFNPV
-183 YQMNTT
+183 YQMNAAG
-189 EQQEFWGFIV
+189 QQAFWGFIV

-223 RIWKEDSVTGEPNV
+223 RIWKEDGVTGEPNV
-237 LVQCPHTFPKD
+237 LVQCPHTLPKD
-248 RLTVDCTLP
+248 RLTVSCTLP
-257 NDRWYFDIIPSDGW
+257 NDSWYFDIIPSDGW

-285 VLSLLIV
+285 VLSLLFSA
-292 VLFYLLFM
+292 LFYLFFM

-314 SAAEAQEASEAKTR
+314 SVAQAQEASEAKTR

-363 YLRKIQNASSLLLT
+363 YLQKIQNASSLLLT

-386 RIESGTVTLKLEA
+386 RIESGSATLKLEA

-421 IQYSEDAHVPHK
+421 IQYAEDAHVPHK

-470 PSEDKKKACY
+470 PSEDEKKAWY

-525 SLIEQMGGTIQVEST
+525 SLIELMGGTIQVEST

-550 LTLTLASREEVYS
+550 LALTLASREEVYP
-563 SPEALAEAEHAKL
+563 SPEASTEAGHAKL
-576 RGRRILLAEDNE
+576 KGRRILLAEDDE
-588 LNAEIAIELLGEK
+588 LNAEIAMELLGEE
-601 GLLIE
+601 GLIVE
-606 RAADGEECCT
+606 RAADGEACCT
-616 MLAQAPEGYYDLVLM
+616 MLAQAPEDYYALVLM
-631 DIQMPRMNGY
+631 DIQMPVLNGY
-641 EAAAKI
+641 EAATKI
-647 RGMADVKKAGI
+647 RGMKDAKKAGI

-678 GMNAHVAKPID
+678 GMNDHVAKPID

-699 WL
+699 YL

>member
-1 MRLIMNI
+1 
-8 DSRNGVHTMAKRNPV
+8 MAKRNPV

-46 YFLLENIK
+46 YFLLENIR
-54 KNEQAAVTYTAQD
+54 KNEQAAATYTAQN

-152 AKLAKESMEYTIAG
+152 AKLAKDSMEYTIAG

-171 QGGTGALLLNPV
+171 QGGTGALLFNPV
-183 YQMNTT
+183 YQMNTM

-257 NDRWYFDIIPSDGW
+257 NDRWYFDIIPSNGW

-285 VLSLLIV
+285 ALSLLIA

-347 TELLNRNLDDQ
+347 TELLNRNLDDH

-363 YLRKIQNASSLLLT
+363 YLRKIQNASNLLLT

-399 TDLSALFH
+399 ADLSALFH

-563 SPEALAEAEHAKL
+563 SPEASAEAEHAKL

-616 MLAQAPEGYYDLVLM
+616 MLSQAPEGYYDLILM

-647 RGMADVKKAGI
+647 RGMADAKKAGI

-689 MAVLLPTLLR
+689 MAVLLPTLLHC
-699 WL
+699 L

>member
-1 MRLIMNI
+1 
-8 DSRNGVHTMAKRNPV
+8 MAKRNPV

-54 KNEQAAVTYTAQD
+54 KNEQAAVTYTAQN

-137 AIGLDLLTAHERAVD
+137 AIGLDLLTAHERAAD

-171 QGGTGALLLNPV
+171 QGGTGALLFNPV
-183 YQMNTT
+183 YQMNAA
-189 EQQEFWGFIV
+189 EQREFWGFIV

-285 VLSLLIV
+285 ALSLLIA

-699 WL
+699 CL

>member
-1 MRLIMNI
+1 M
-8 DSRNGVHTMAKRNPV
+8 VKRNPV
-23 EKKIQRKCYVV
+23 EKKIQRKCCVV

-46 YFLLENIK
+46 YFLLENIR
-54 KNEQAAVTYTAQD
+54 KNEQAAATYTAQN
-67 TVRRIQSQLDEYV
+67 TVRRIQAQLDEYV

-95 LNEEGFSTLASMLP
+95 LNEEGFSALASMLP

-137 AIGLDLLTAHERAVD
+137 AIGLDLLTAHERAAD

-171 QGGTGALLLNPV
+171 QGGTGALLFNPV
-183 YQMNTT
+183 YQMNAA
-189 EQQEFWGFIV
+189 EQREFWGFIV

-223 RIWKEDSVTGEPNV
+223 RIWKEDSVTGEPNE

-257 NDRWYFDIIPSDGW
+257 NDRWYFDIIPSGGW

-285 VLSLLIV
+285 VLSLLIAA
-292 VLFYLLFM
+292 LFYLFFM

-314 SAAEAQEASEAKTR
+314 SAVEAQEASEAKTR

-550 LTLTLASREEVYS
+550 LTLTLAPREEVYS

-576 RGRRILLAEDNE
+576 RGRRILLAEDND
-588 LNAEIAIELLGEK
+588 LNAEIAIALLGEE

-616 MLAQAPEGYYDLVLM
+616 MLAQAPEGYYDLILM

-647 RGMADVKKAGI
+647 RGMADVKKADI

>member
-1 MRLIMNI
+1 
-8 DSRNGVHTMAKRNPV
+8 MAKRNPV

-67 TVRRIQSQLDEYV
+67 TVRRIRYQLDEYV

-285 VLSLLIV
+285 VLSLLIA

-300 KRYHEQQYAEKLQL
+300 KRYHEQQYAGKLQL

-518 LGLPIVK
+518 LGLSIVK

-576 RGRRILLAEDNE
+576 RGRRILLAEDND

-616 MLAQAPEGYYDLVLM
+616 MLAQAPEGYYDLILM

-647 RGMADVKKAGI
+647 RGMADAKKAGI

-670 DRQAALDA
+670 DRQAALDT

>member
-1 MRLIMNI
+1 M
-8 DSRNGVHTMAKRNPV
+8 
-23 EKKIQRKCYVV
+23 
-34 GLIAFVSALFLA
+34 
-46 YFLLENIK
+46 
-54 KNEQAAVTYTAQD
+54 
-67 TVRRIQSQLDEYV
+67 

-171 QGGTGALLLNPV
+171 QGGIGALLFNPV
-183 YQMNTT
+183 YQMNTA
-189 EQQEFWGFIV
+189 EQREFWGFIV

-237 LVQCPHTFPKD
+237 LVQCPHSFPKD

-257 NDRWYFDIIPSDGW
+257 NDSWYFDIIPSDGW

-285 VLSLLIV
+285 VLSLLIAA
-292 VLFYLLFM
+292 LFYLFFM

-386 RIESGTVTLKLEA
+386 RIESGAVTLKLEA
-399 TDLSALFH
+399 ADLSALFH
-407 SVNTVFEADIQKKN
+407 SVNMVFEADIQKKN

-563 SPEALAEAEHAKL
+563 SPETSAEAEHAKL

-588 LNAEIAIELLGEK
+588 LNAEIAIELLGEE

-616 MLAQAPEGYYDLVLM
+616 MLAQAPEGYYDLILM
-631 DIQMPRMNGY
+631 DIQMPGMNGY

-670 DRQAALDA
+670 DRQAAFDA

>member
-1 MRLIMNI
+1 
-8 DSRNGVHTMAKRNPV
+8 MAKRNPV
-23 EKKIQRKCYVV
+23 EKKIQRKCCVV

-54 KNEQAAVTYTAQD
+54 KNEQAAATYTAQN

-95 LNEEGFSTLASMLP
+95 LNEEGFSALASMLP

-137 AIGLDLLTAHERAVD
+137 AIGLDLLTAHERAAD

-171 QGGTGALLLNPV
+171 QGGTGALLFNPV
-183 YQMNTT
+183 YQMNTA
-189 EQQEFWGFIV
+189 EQREFWGFIV

-237 LVQCPHTFPKD
+237 LVQCSHTFPKD

-285 VLSLLIV
+285 VLSLLIAA
-292 VLFYLLFM
+292 LFYLFFM

-421 IQYSEDAHVPHK
+421 IQYSEDAHVPHQ

-550 LTLTLASREEVYS
+550 LALTLASREEVYS
-563 SPEALAEAEHAKL
+563 SPEASAEAEHAKL
-576 RGRRILLAEDNE
+576 RGRRILLAEDND
-588 LNAEIAIELLGEK
+588 LNAEIAIALLGEE

>member
-1 MRLIMNI
+1 
-8 DSRNGVHTMAKRNPV
+8 MAKRNPV

-54 KNEQAAVTYTAQD
+54 KNEQAAATYTAQN

-95 LNEEGFSTLASMLP
+95 LNEEGFSALASMLP
-109 NEDGVVKAFEL
+109 NEEGVVKAFEL

-137 AIGLDLLTAHERAVD
+137 AIGLDLLTEHERAAD

-171 QGGTGALLLNPV
+171 QGGTGALLFNPV
-183 YQMNTT
+183 YQMNTA
-189 EQQEFWGFIV
+189 EQREFWGFIV

-285 VLSLLIV
+285 VLSLLIA

-399 TDLSALFH
+399 TDLSTLFH

-470 PSEDKKKACY
+470 PPEGKKKACY

-563 SPEALAEAEHAKL
+563 SPEASAEAEHAKL
-576 RGRRILLAEDNE
+576 RGRRILLAEDND

>member
-1 MRLIMNI
+1 M
-8 DSRNGVHTMAKRNPV
+8 VKRNPV
-23 EKKIQRKCYVV
+23 EKKIQRKCCVV

-46 YFLLENIK
+46 YFLLENIR
-54 KNEQAAVTYTAQD
+54 KNEQAAATYTAQN
-67 TVRRIQSQLDEYV
+67 TVRRIQAQLDEYV

-95 LNEEGFSTLASMLP
+95 LNEEGFSALASMLP

-137 AIGLDLLTAHERAVD
+137 AIGLDLLTAHERAAD

-171 QGGTGALLLNPV
+171 QGGTGALLFNPV
-183 YQMNTT
+183 YQMNAA
-189 EQQEFWGFIV
+189 EQREFWGFIV

-223 RIWKEDSVTGEPNV
+223 RIWKEDSVTGEPNE

-257 NDRWYFDIIPSDGW
+257 NDRWYFDIIPSNGW

-285 VLSLLIV
+285 ALSLLIA

-314 SAAEAQEASEAKTR
+314 SAVEAQEASEAKTR

-550 LTLTLASREEVYS
+550 LTLTLAPREEVYS

-576 RGRRILLAEDNE
+576 RGRRILLAEDND
-588 LNAEIAIELLGEK
+588 LNAEIAIALLGEE

-616 MLAQAPEGYYDLVLM
+616 MLAQAPEGYYDLILM

>member
-1 MRLIMNI
+1 
-8 DSRNGVHTMAKRNPV
+8 MAKRNPV

-46 YFLLENIK
+46 YFLLENIR
-54 KNEQAAVTYTAQD
+54 KNEQAAATYTAQN

-137 AIGLDLLTAHERAVD
+137 AIGLDLLTAHERAAD

-171 QGGTGALLLNPV
+171 QGGTGALLFNPV
-183 YQMNTT
+183 YQMNTA
-189 EQQEFWGFIV
+189 EQREFWGFIV
-199 LVIDWDKFVAKMGLD
+199 LVIDWDKFVTKMGLD

-223 RIWKEDSVTGEPNV
+223 RIWKEDSVIGEPNV

-285 VLSLLIV
+285 VLSLLIAA
-292 VLFYLLFM
+292 LFYLFFM

-399 TDLSALFH
+399 TDLSELFH

-576 RGRRILLAEDNE
+576 RGRRILLAEDND
-588 LNAEIAIELLGEK
+588 LNAEIAIALLGEK

-647 RGMADVKKAGI
+647 RGMADAKKAGI

-670 DRQAALDA
+670 DRQTALDA

-689 MAVLLPTLLR
+689 MTVLMPTILR
-699 WL
+699 YL

>member
-1 MRLIMNI
+1 
-8 DSRNGVHTMAKRNPV
+8 MAKRNPV

-54 KNEQAAVTYTAQD
+54 KNEQAAVTYTAQN

-137 AIGLDLLTAHERAVD
+137 AIGLDLLTAHERAAD
-152 AKLAKESMEYTIAG
+152 ANLAKESMEYTIAG

-171 QGGTGALLLNPV
+171 QGGTGALLFNPV

-285 VLSLLIV
+285 VLSLLIA

-300 KRYHEQQYAEKLQL
+300 KRYHEQQYAKKLQL

-347 TELLNRNLDDQ
+347 TELLNRNLDDP

-386 RIESGTVTLKLEA
+386 RIESGTATLKLEA

-421 IQYSEDAHVPHK
+421 IQYFEDAHVPHK

-500 DEFSR
+500 EEFSR

-550 LTLTLASREEVYS
+550 LALTLASREEVYS
-563 SPEALAEAEHAKL
+563 SPEASAEAEHAKL

-588 LNAEIAIELLGEK
+588 LNAEIAIALLGEE

-616 MLAQAPEGYYDLVLM
+616 MLAQALEGYYDLILM

-670 DRQAALDA
+670 DRQAALDT

-699 WL
+699 CL

>member
-1 MRLIMNI
+1 M
-8 DSRNGVHTMAKRNPV
+8 VKRNPV

-46 YFLLENIK
+46 YFLLENIR
-54 KNEQAAVTYTAQD
+54 KNEQAAATYTAQN

-171 QGGTGALLLNPV
+171 QGGTGALLFNPV
-183 YQMNTT
+183 YQMNTA
-189 EQQEFWGFIV
+189 EQREFWGFIV

-237 LVQCPHTFPKD
+237 LVQCPHSFPKD

-285 VLSLLIV
+285 VLSLLIAA
-292 VLFYLLFM
+292 LFYLFFM

-363 YLRKIQNASSLLLT
+363 YLRKIQNASNLLLT

-399 TDLSALFH
+399 ADLSALFH

-460 HAIRVEIHEL
+460 HAIRVEIHEF

-563 SPEALAEAEHAKL
+563 SPEASAEAEHAKL

-588 LNAEIAIELLGEK
+588 LNAEIAIELLGEE

-616 MLAQAPEGYYDLVLM
+616 MLAQAPEGYYDLILM
-631 DIQMPRMNGY
+631 DIQMPGMNGY

>member
-1 MRLIMNI
+1 M
-8 DSRNGVHTMAKRNPV
+8 VKRNLV

-46 YFLLENIK
+46 YFLLGNIK
-54 KNEQAAVTYTAQD
+54 KNEQAAATYTAQN
-67 TVRRIQSQLDEYV
+67 TVRRIRSQMDEYV
-80 TCSNVLENVILAGYE
+80 ICSNILENVILAGYE
-95 LNEEGFSTLASMLP
+95 LDEDGFSTLASMLP

-130 PMEENAE
+130 PMQENTE
-137 AIGLDLLTAHERAVD
+137 DIGLDLLADHERATE
-152 AKLAKESMEYTIAG
+152 ARLAKESTEYTIAG
-166 PFELR
+166 PFKLK
-171 QGGTGALLLNPV
+171 QGGTGALLFNPV
-183 YQMNTT
+183 YQMNAAG
-189 EQQEFWGFIV
+189 QQEFWGFIV
-199 LVIDWDKFVAKMGLD
+199 LVIDWDRFVANMGLD

-223 RIWKEDSVTGEPNV
+223 TIWTEDQRTGEPNV
-237 LVQCPHTFPKD
+237 LVQCPHPLPKD
-248 RLTVDCTLP
+248 RLTVSYTLP
-257 NDRWYFDIIPSDGW
+257 NDSWHFDIIPSDGW
-271 IPISYWISDVVICY
+271 IPMSYWIYDVVFCY
-285 VLSLLIV
+285 ILSLMISA
-292 VLFYLLFM
+292 LFYLFFM

-347 TELLNRNLDDQ
+347 TELLERNLDDQ

-363 YLRKIQNASSLLLT
+363 YLQKIQNASSLLLT

-386 RIESGTVTLKLEA
+386 RIESGSATLKLEA

-470 PSEDKKKACY
+470 PSEDEKKACY
-480 RFTCEDSGIG
+480 RFTCEDTGIG

-550 LTLTLASREEVYS
+550 LALTLAAREEVYPS
-563 SPEALAEAEHAKL
+563 AETLAEAGREILK
-576 RGRRILLAEDNE
+576 GRRILLAEDNE
-588 LNAEIAIELLGEK
+588 LNAEIAMELLGEE

-606 RAADGEECCT
+606 HAEDGEKCCE

-631 DIQMPRMNGY
+631 DIQMPVMNGY

-647 RGMADVKKAGI
+647 RGMADAKKAGI

-670 DRQAALDA
+670 DRQTALDA

-689 MAVLLPTLLR
+689 MTVLMPTILR
-699 WL
+699 YL